1 MKHRLTAAFVLT
13 LALAGTGW
21 AQLAPPAKAGGA
33 ASPAPT
39 SQEQKAI
46 TVALT
51 QQKVVKDDKG
61 RETLVE
67 AETVKPGD
75 TLEYRAVYKNVSA
88 QPVKQLAATIPLP
101 EGLEYLPSS
110 AQPRKG
116 VQFAPASGVYGAEPL
131 TRKLPN
137 GRTENLAY
145 SEYRT
150 VRWSVEQ
157 LAPGAEVTVV
167 ARAKV
172 ETVAAP
178 AAAAAAKAGGT
189 VSTTSTTSTSAVPK
203 PTTSTKP

>member
-1 MKHRLTAAFVLT
+1 MKHRLTVALVLT
-13 LALAGTGW
+13 LALVGTGW
-21 AQLAPPAKAGGA
+21 AQLAPPARAGGP
-33 ASPAPT
+33 ASPAPA
-39 SQEQKAI
+39 SQEQKAV

-101 EGLEYLPSS
+101 EGLEYLPNS

-150 VRWSVEQ
+150 VRWSVDQ

-172 ETVAAP
+172 ETVAP
-178 AAAAAAKAGGT
+178 PAAAAKAGGT

-203 PTTSTKP
+203 PATPTKP